1 VSLSRETLLDL
12 MGFADGE
19 LEGEA
24 RDRAEKLVASSEEAR
39 RVVEAMRDGTLGAWL
54 GEVTQDRAIAAG
66 ADGIAEAVMAKVAAV
81 HPGVVRVAPSPLPPP
96 VPIGD
101 LSARRAFRGW
111 GAVRGGLALAIAAG
125 VAALYVRMQPTRPEG
140 HSPVAQVGPSAA
152 LPEAPSLTPTA
163 LAQGGPAV
171 HGVEVDEID
180 SPSHG
185 ISVFE
190 IPMGAAAA
198 AASPG
203 HAASVVIWIEDEPGV
218 Q

>member
-1 VSLSRETLLDL
+1 MSLSREILLDL

-24 RDRAEKLVASSEEAR
+24 RERTEKLVASNEEAR
-39 RVVEAMRDGTLGAWL
+39 RVVEAMRDGTMGAWL
-54 GEVTQDRAIAAG
+54 GDITQDRAVAAG
-66 ADGIAEAVMAKVAAV
+66 ADGIADAVMAKAAALRSGPVGVAL
-81 HPGVVRVAPSPLPPP
+81 SPL
-96 VPIGD
+96 VPASIAD
-101 LSARRAFRGW
+101 ARARRASRLR
-111 GAVRGGLALAIAAG
+111 AVAAG
-125 VAALYVRMQPTRPEG
+125 VGVLALVAGAAFYIRPGPTPFEA
-140 HSPVAQVGPSAA
+140 HSPVGPSAP
-152 LPEAPSLTPTA
+152 LGEPPSMTTTA
-163 LAQGGPAV
+163 LAQAPI

-185 ISVFE
+185 VSVFE

>member
-1 VSLSRETLLDL
+1 VSLSREILLDL

-24 RDRAEKLVASSEEAR
+24 RERTEKLVASSDEAR
-39 RVVEAMRDGTLGAWL
+39 RVVDAMREGLLGAWL
-54 GEVTQDRAIAAG
+54 GDITRDRAVAAG
-66 ADGIAEAVMAKVAAV
+66 ADGVADAVMAKAAALRSEA
-81 HPGVVRVAPSPLPPP
+81 VRGASSPLAPAS
-96 VPIGD
+96 IGD
-101 LSARRAFRGW
+101 ARARRASRARGAL
-111 GAVRGGLALAIAAG
+111 GAGLGALALAAGIAFYAHTQ
-125 VAALYVRMQPTRPEG
+125 ASRSD
-140 HSPVAQVGPSAA
+140 SPVATAGPSGP
-152 LPEAPSLTPTA
+152 LEEAPSMTSTA
-163 LAQGGPAV
+163 LAQGGPATR
-171 HGVEVDEID
+171 GVEVDEID

-185 ISVFE
+185 VSVFE